1 MGMGSSNPNPKSKIQ
16 NRLTG
21 YNFPVMTRPQ
31 ATAEVFWTAFQA
43 LKPEEREAFIRKL
56 MKDKNLA
63 EDLRYAAVIQKR
75 KNEPTVSLDTY
86 LSKRSKK
93 K

>member
-1 MGMGSSNPNPKSKIQ
+1 
-16 NRLTG
+16 
-21 YNFPVMTRPQ
+21 MTQPQ

-43 LKPEEREAFIRKL
+43 LNPEEREAFIGRL

-63 EDLRYAAVIQKR
+63 EDLRLATIIQKR

-86 LSKRSKK
+86 LSKQSKK

>member
-1 MGMGSSNPNPKSKIQ
+1 
-16 NRLTG
+16 
-21 YNFPVMTRPQ
+21 MTQPQ

-43 LKPEEREAFIRKL
+43 LDPEEREAFISKL

-63 EDLRYAAVIQKR
+63 EDLRLATIVQNR

-86 LSKRSKK
+86 ISKRSKK

>member
-1 MGMGSSNPNPKSKIQ
+1 MIQ
-16 NRLTG
+16 S
-21 YNFPVMTRPQ
+21 Q

-43 LKPEEREAFIRKL
+43 MEPAEREAFIGKL

-75 KNEPTVSLDTY
+75 KSEPTVSLDDY
-86 LSKRSKK
+86 LAKRAREK
-93 K
+93 